1 MRDYMIISPSVDGIL
16 AHDSILYGG
25 IKRPTKLLR
34 VYDSPAKVSLG
45 KSGKNGDEQ
54 EIERYFGDL
63 YGVFMTRFSQFVVDR
78 EVADDDTIT
87 MQAML
92 QEMIKVKKILLS

>member
-1 MRDYMIISPSVDGIL
+1 MSPSVDGIL

-25 IKRPTKLLR
+25 VKRPTKLLR
-34 VYDSPAKVSLG
+34 VYDSPARISLEH
-45 KSGKNGDEQ
+45 SGKKGDKE

-63 YGVFMTRFSQFVVDR
+63 HVVFMKRFSEFVVDR
-78 EVADDDTIT
+78 EVVDEDTIT

-92 QEMIKVKKILLS
+92 QEMIKVKKILIR